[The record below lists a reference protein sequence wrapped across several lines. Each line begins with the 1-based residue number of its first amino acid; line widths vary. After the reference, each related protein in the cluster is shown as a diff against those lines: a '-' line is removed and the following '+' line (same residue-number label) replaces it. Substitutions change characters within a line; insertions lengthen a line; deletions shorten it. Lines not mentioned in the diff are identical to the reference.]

1 MTATVG
7 EAESERLGRY
17 VLEGHL
23 GDGGMADVFR
33 GRAMGAEGFT
43 RAVAI
48 KRIRADVRR
57 DPTFAEMFIAEAKIL
72 AGLQHPNIVSVLDFD
87 RDAGGR
93 LYLVMELVGGQDLGC
108 LLASGPLPYSTTIYV
123 IAELLRGLG
132 YAHNLPARAD
142 GVRGI
147 VHRDVSPQNVLLSWN
162 GEVKLSDF
170 GIAKVRTAAAATAS
184 IVVKGKPAYLSPEQI
199 SGLPLDGRSDLFSV
213 GVVLW
218 QMLTGEHLFAM
229 GTTTE
234 TVARVLYGP
243 VPSPRALRSEV
254 PRDLDVVAMRL
265 LARAPERRFASA
277 EEALGELLRCH
288 HAPRDGRGELEKV
301 LRARFPP
308 GLPSTPPIDQS
319 PLAACST
326 TARGIQGPRYGTV
339 PVDRTMARSPTPPWS
354 ATSGRSRSPRSGRIG
369 IVAIVVL
376 LATALIGV
384 VVWLRPGG

>member
-1 MTATVG
+1 M
-7 EAESERLGRY
+7 LGRY
-17 VLEGHL
+17 VIDGHL

-57 DPTFAEMFIAEAKIL
+57 DPTFAEMFVAEAKIL
-72 AGLQHPNIVSVLDFD
+72 ASLQHPNIVSVLDFD
-87 RDAGGR
+87 RDVHGR
-93 LYLVMELVGGQDLGC
+93 LYLVMELVEGPDLDR
-108 LLASGPLPYSTTIYV
+108 LFASGPLPYSTIIYV

-170 GIAKVRTAAAATAS
+170 GIAKVRIAAAATAS
-184 IVVKGKPAYLSPEQI
+184 MVVKGKPGYLSPEQI

-218 QMLTGEHLFAM
+218 QMLTGQHLFAM

-234 TVARVLYGP
+234 TVARVLFAP
-243 VPSPRALRSEV
+243 VPSPRALRPDV
-254 PRDLDVVAMRL
+254 PPDLDVVTMRL
-265 LARAPERRFASA
+265 LARARERRYASA
-277 EEALGELLRCH
+277 EEALGEILRCH
-288 HAPRDGRGELEKV
+288 HAPRDGRGELAKV
-301 LRARFPP
+301 LCARFP
-308 GLPSTPPIDQS
+308 LPSTRPIDKAR
-319 PLAACST
+319 LAACST
-326 TARGIQGPRYGTV
+326 TAPGIQRPRYGTV
-339 PVDRTMARSPTPPWS
+339 PVHRAVARSPTARTP
-354 ATSGRSRSPRSGRIG
+354 ATGGRGRRPRSGRVG
-369 IVAIVVL
+369 IVAIAVL
-376 LATALIGV
+376 VAMVLIGV

>member
-1 MTATVG
+1 MAATVG
-7 EAESERLGRY
+7 EADTERLGRY

-33 GRAMGAEGFT
+33 GRAMGAEGFA

-57 DPTFAEMFIAEAKIL
+57 DPAFAEMFVAEAKIL

-93 LYLVMELVGGQDLGC
+93 LYLVMELVEGRDLGC
-108 LLASGPLPYSTTIYV
+108 LLASGPLPYSTIIYV

-132 YAHNLPARAD
+132 YAHNLPARVD

-147 VHRDVSPQNVLLSWN
+147 VHRDVSPQNVLLSGN

-199 SGLPLDGRSDLFSV
+199 NGLPLDGRSDLFSV

-218 QMLTGEHLFAM
+218 QMLTGQHLFAM

-243 VPSPRALRSEV
+243 VPSPRALRPEV

-265 LARAPERRFASA
+265 LARARERRYAFA
-277 EEALGELLRCH
+277 EEALAELLRCH

-301 LRARFPP
+301 LRARFP
-308 GLPSTPPIDQS
+308 GLPSTRPNDQP

-339 PVDRTMARSPTPPWS
+339 PVDRTVSRSPTARPF
-354 ATSGRSRSPRSGRIG
+354 AKGGRGRRPRSSRTG
-369 IVAIVVL
+369 IVAAVVL
-376 LATALIGV
+376 VAMALIVV